1 MALESQT
8 YVEYEMRVI
17 VKRPV
22 TSWQGG
28 DTPKEIAESAAWMRG
43 FAATSELEREI
54 VRALRVLDG
63 DCTAETVSAKAC
75 EE

>member
-1 MALESQT
+1 MESQT

-22 TSWQGG
+22 RLDPGERLE
-28 DTPKEIAESAAWMRG
+28 DAVAWRCG
-43 FAATSELEREI
+43 FAETAAIERE
-54 VRALRVLDG
+54 VLRAVRVLDG
-63 DCTAETVSAKAC
+63 DCEAQIVSAKRG

>member
-1 MALESQT
+1 MSDMAQS

-17 VKRPV
+17 VKRPAIIGPHSV
-22 TSWQGG
+22 DKTVA
-28 DTPKEIAESAAWMRG
+28 DKAVWMCG

-63 DCTAETVSAKAC
+63 DCEAQIVSAKRGS
-75 EE
+75 E